1 VKEQLVPSRK
11 TISNFLVPFPS
22 VVTTKN
28 LANVPNAITMSY
40 FSAIHWDPP
49 SVVLSISSKHQSN
62 RNLKENPI
70 FTINVLENDVQS
82 IELANLAGST
92 SGVEKLKKVE
102 SYFFDEPSK
111 VNSKDWPPIIHGTI
125 IALHGVII
133 QDTDYNGQVLYI
145 GEIKEAKMIES
156 LHTIDKTEKNLMWK
170 AIDEL
175 VMSNSDIYSQVY

>member
-1 VKEQLVPSRK
+1 
-11 TISNFLVPFPS
+11 
-22 VVTTKN
+22 
-28 LANVPNAITMSY
+28 
-40 FSAIHWDPP
+40 
-49 SVVLSISSKHQSN
+49 
-62 RNLKENPI
+62 
-70 FTINVLENDVQS
+70 